1 MANDDRAARFR
12 AMVVPELAYLQRF
25 AVALAGNRP
34 AGEDLVQESVLRALR
49 YFDSYNGDGFR
60 AWMAAIMRN
69 VHRDRPRISPVPAED
84 EWLQSIPDTS
94 PNPEQS
100 AVDNDSASRLR
111 GMVAR
116 LPEALR
122 EVLVLREF
130 GDLSYAQIAA
140 TLQMPVGTVM
150 SRLSRARDDLRCA
163 WLADE
168 KGCAS

>member
-1 MANDDRAARFR
+1 MADDDRAARFR
-12 AMVVPELAYLQRF
+12 ALVLPELAYLHRLG
-25 AVALAGNRP
+25 VVLAGNRP
-34 AGEDLVQESVLRALR
+34 AGEDLVHESVLRALR

-69 VHRDRPRISPVPAED
+69 LQRDRPRVAPVPTDD
-84 EWLQSIPDTS
+84 EWLQSIPDS
-94 PNPEQS
+94 APNPEEL
-100 AVDNDSASRLR
+100 ALNNDNASKLR
-111 GMVAR
+111 GMVAG

-140 TLQMPVGTVM
+140 TLKVPVGTVM
-150 SRLSRARDDLRCA
+150 SRLSRARDDLRTA
-163 WLADE
+163 WLTDE